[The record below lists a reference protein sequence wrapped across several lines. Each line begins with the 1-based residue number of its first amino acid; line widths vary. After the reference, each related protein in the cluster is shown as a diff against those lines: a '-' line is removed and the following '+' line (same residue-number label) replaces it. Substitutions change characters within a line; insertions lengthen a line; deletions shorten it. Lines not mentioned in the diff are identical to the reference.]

1 MKFENESS
9 YTLKKWE
16 HNISAMVIWPLVSI
30 NSVASCE
37 YAREE
42 GKWYLADTNLHED
55 SQSEY
60 LCDLADVEDKNLVN

>member
-1 MKFENESS
+1 MRTEYFSK
-9 YTLKKWE
+9 
-16 HNISAMVIWPLVSI
+16 MVIWPLVSI

-42 GKWYLADTNLHED
+42 GKWYLADINLHED

-60 LCDLADVEDKNLVN
+60 LCDLADVEDRNLVNQRILIFFG